1 MIKKIIKEL
10 NDNFR
15 KSFLGGRVMITQ
27 KFKCCLPKPKEN
39 YLTV

>member
-1 MIKKIIKEL
+1 MTKDNKKNLMTILEKL
-10 NDNFR
+10 
-15 KSFLGGRVMITQ
+15 LGGRVMITQ